1 MTDLERERGLRVTVR
16 VPGKI
21 NLELRVGP
29 RREDGYHE
37 LVTVFQA
44 VSVYDRVVVE
54 SSDTWSVRT
63 VGPYAVRVPDT
74 QDNLALRAA
83 QLLADRAVEVAGAT
97 ARPGPVALTVE
108 KRIPVAAGMAGGS
121 ADAAAALVGCA
132 ELWDLGVL
140 RDDLEPLAAELG
152 ADVPFLLHG
161 GTAVGSG
168 RGDEISPVLSRGEV
182 HWVLWVTTGEG
193 LSTPAVFAE
202 FDRMHGDDELGVPEL
217 TPTLVSALRRMDPD
231 AVGAALRNDLQPAAL
246 SLRPDL
252 QEVLDAGLDLGARG
266 ALVSGSG
273 PTVAFLVASQAE
285 ALDLSMG
292 LAARGPAGD
301 ILRATGPVGG
311 AAVIDSRG
319 SRLRL

>member
-1 MTDLERERGLRVTVR
+1 MTDLERDRGLRVTVR

-54 SSDTWSVRT
+54 SADDWSVRT
-63 VGPYAVRVPDT
+63 VGPYAVGVPDGA
-74 QDNLALRAA
+74 DNLALRAA
-83 QLLADRAVEVAGAT
+83 RLLAERAVAMAGAT
-97 ARPGPVALTVE
+97 SQPGPVALTVE

-182 HWVLWVTTGEG
+182 HWVLWVATGEG

-202 FDRMHGDDELGVPEL
+202 FDRLQGDDEPGVPAL
-217 TPTLVSALRRMDPD
+217 TPRLVSALRRMDPD
-231 AVGAALRNDLQPAAL
+231 AMGGALRNDLQPAAL

-301 ILRATGPVGG
+301 ILRVTGPVAG
-311 AAVIDSRG
+311 AAVVDTRG